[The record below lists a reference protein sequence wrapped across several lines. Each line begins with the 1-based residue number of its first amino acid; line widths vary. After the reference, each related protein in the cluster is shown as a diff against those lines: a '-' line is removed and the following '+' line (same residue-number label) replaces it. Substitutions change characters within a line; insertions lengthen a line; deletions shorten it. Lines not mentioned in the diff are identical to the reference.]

1 MQRSRKRLLLV
12 QAISGAT
19 FATFALAHLVNVLLA
34 PIPGAFDAV
43 ASWMRP
49 IYTHPLIEFG
59 VMLVPLVVHVVVG
72 VMLALDRRRRGTA
85 AKPDVWARAHRWS
98 GWFLATVIVGHTAA
112 ERGIALAYG
121 IVTGGPSVSFA
132 LWWQPVFFYPYF
144 LLLGSAGLYHT
155 LFGLSRAARL
165 LGVRVPRVSARAR
178 PLAAGAL
185 VASVVLAIVAWGG
198 WLNDVGDP
206 TDNDYAR
213 VYESWGLVEL
223 P

>member
-1 MQRSRKRLLLV
+1 MEGSRKRLLLV

-19 FATFALAHLVNVLLA
+19 FAIFALVHLGNVLLA
-34 PIPGAFDAV
+34 PIPGAFDAT
-43 ASWMRP
+43 ASWLRP
-49 IYTHPLIEFG
+49 IYTHPLIEIG
-59 VMLVPLVVHVVVG
+59 VMLVPLVVHVAVG
-72 VMLALDRRRRGTA
+72 VMLALGRRRRATA
-85 AKPDVWARAHRWS
+85 AKPDLWARAHRWS
-98 GWFLATVIVGHTAA
+98 GWFLATVIVGHVAA

-165 LGVRVPRVSARAR
+165 LGVRVPRVGARAR
-178 PLAAGAL
+178 PIAVGAL
-185 VASVVLAIVAWGG
+185 VGAVSLAVLAWGG
-198 WLNDVGDP
+198 WLYDVGDP

-213 VYESWGLVEL
+213 VYESWGFVEL